1 MAQGGS
7 PDLALEQYRPY
18 LRLLAGLELDPRLQA
33 KLDPSDIVQETLLK
47 AHQAKDQFEWRSDAE
62 LLAWLRRI
70 LANTL
75 TDAVRRFGTGRRDV
89 NLEQSL
95 EASLAESS
103 ARLEAWLA
111 ADESEPN
118 ERAARSEQLLRLAK
132 ALAMLPP
139 DQRQALEL
147 LHLQDYSVEAISRE
161 MGRTKSAVG
170 GLLRRGM
177 RKLRELLQDH
187 S

>member
-1 MAQGGS
+1 VGLHGASQ
-7 PDLALEQYRPY
+7 DLPLEQYRPY
-18 LRLLAGLELDPRLQA
+18 LRLLAGLELDPRLRG

-47 AHQAKDQFEWRSDAE
+47 AHQAKDRFEWRGDAAF
-62 LLAWLRRI
+62 LAWLRRI

-75 TDAVRRFGTGRRDV
+75 TDAVRRFSTEQRDV

-95 EASLAESS
+95 AQSS

-111 ADESEPN
+111 AEDSGPG
-118 ERAARSEQLLRLAK
+118 ERAARSEQLLRLAA
-132 ALAMLPP
+132 ALDQLPA

-147 LHLQDYSVEAISRE
+147 LHLQDYSVEAISKE

-177 RKLRELLQDH
+177 RKLRDLLGDH